1 MRLNFLVPEL
11 PCSELSRG
19 SGDAIRSW
27 GACCGFTFTRESV
40 PHKLDVPTSRIA
52 AGRHGIACEL
62 VTNGSLAGRTATT
75 PLPPPTYV
83 GTTLKISTKQIVRV
97 ELKTSENPPFLPS
110 WVEKVSLG
118 RDDVSPSLFFPLDS
132 FPFHRQASLLI
143 FANKSSSPRIHHL
156 HQFVLFCH

>member
-52 AGRHGIACEL
+52 VGRHGIACEL
-62 VTNGSLAGRTATT
+62 VTNGSRESFLQEKLQPSP
-75 PLPPPTYV
+75 PLPPTYLCWYHSQNV
-83 GTTLKISTKQIVRV
+83 KQIVRA
-97 ELKTSENPPFLPS
+97 EWKTSEDPLFLPS
-110 WVEKVSLG
+110 WVEKVGLG
-118 RDDVSPSLFFPLDS
+118 RDVVSPSLFSHFT
-132 FPFHRQASLLI
+132 PFLFTDTQAS
-143 FANKSSSPRIHHL
+143 
-156 HQFVLFCH
+156 